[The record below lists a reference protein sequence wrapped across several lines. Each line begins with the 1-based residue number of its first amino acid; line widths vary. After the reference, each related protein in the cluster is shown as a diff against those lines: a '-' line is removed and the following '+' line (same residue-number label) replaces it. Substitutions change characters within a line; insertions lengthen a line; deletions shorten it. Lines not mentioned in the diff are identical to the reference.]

1 MSYTDGDAQGRPS
14 FAAPQPFGCIIPGL
28 APVTDF
34 NEVADC
40 KWTAALGYAAESVV
54 VFLTGTIP
62 VPEGQG
68 LGIYISRADEGA
80 FEFLGYLTNERPSST
95 FHVPSSFIEVHR
107 GVEVVLGLSLQPLL
121 ELDNLGVN
129 ASIVEQQRAAT
140 HFHVAQRVADD
151 LQTVR
156 AVVRQARARVARRRG
171 RRGHGDAARLVD
183 RPVAEE
189 AGNQDGFR
197 QIVLVRRFMSY
208 TVVEQTPLFEC
219 VAMV

>member
-80 FEFLGYLTNERPSST
+80 FEFLGYLTNERPSSM

-129 ASIVEQQRAAT
+129 AGIVEQQRAAT

-151 LQTVR
+151 LQRFVLSYAKHVPASHGGADGEDTVMLP
-156 AVVRQARARVARRRG
+156 ASWIVQWRRKLETKMAS
-171 RRGHGDAARLVD
+171 DK
-183 RPVAEE
+183 
-189 AGNQDGFR
+189 
-197 QIVLVRRFMSY
+197 
-208 TVVEQTPLFEC
+208 LFWC
-219 VAMV
+219 ADL